1 VSYSLEYSDQR
12 SNPQLLHDMAT
23 ISAGRFG
30 PPATAAFDPS
40 PQVVGSVREIGL
52 PLLWLA
58 LLLWPFD
65 IATRRLMLRAS
76 DIAPWLAR
84 RRTSTPATAPT
95 LTRLSAAKQRA
106 GTSMARAAA
115 PPQDIAAP
123 QPTVA
128 QPLVIADPPTP
139 PIAATAPSQPATP
152 TTDPTA
158 TTDTEDRFAR
168 LMAAKQRAR
177 REKK

>member
-40 PQVVGSVREIGL
+40 PQIVGSVREIGL

-84 RRTSTPATAPT
+84 RRTSAPVTAPT

-106 GTSMARAAA
+106 GTSMARTAA
-115 PPQDIAAP
+115 PPPESVTSQSMVAP
-123 QPTVA
+123 PSV
-128 QPLVIADPPTP
+128 VADPPTP
-139 PIAATAPSQPATP
+139 PIGSTASPQPATP
-152 TTDPTA
+152 APDAPA

>member
-12 SNPQLLHDMAT
+12 SNPQLLRDMAT

-40 PQVVGSVREIGL
+40 PQIVGSVREIGL

-84 RRTSTPATAPT
+84 RRTSIPVTAPT

-106 GTSMARAAA
+106 GTSMARTAA
-115 PPQDIAAP
+115 PPQDTAP
-123 QPTVA
+123 SQSTVAPPQPHQAVQPTVA
-128 QPLVIADPPTP
+128 EPLTASQSATPATDPPVV
-139 PIAATAPSQPATP
+139 
-152 TTDPTA
+152 TDA
-158 TTDTEDRFAR
+158 EDRFAR